1 MKIHFWNGTIVLF
14 LCLLCGAVFSAE
26 LASPPKKNKGTLQKR
41 TYRLKQNY
49 PAPKPVDPVTLGA
62 RPAASRPKN
71 IILVIG
77 DGMGPGAL
85 RLASLH
91 AHGRSGRLLM
101 EQLPAVGLVRTASAN
116 RDVTDS
122 AAAGTALSSGIK
134 TDNRMIGMTPSRT
147 VCRSI
152 AEAAARSG
160 RAVGILTTDSLTGA
174 TPAAF
179 YAHVKNRNME
189 TDIAAQSVL
198 CGFELLI
205 GNEHAKPFL
214 PASAGGR
221 RSDGRNLCTELKE
234 KGYAQVAT
242 EKELERMKGDRK
254 VFGFVSFPIRD
265 PECLARVAGAAMK
278 RLSADPEGFFLMVE
292 CSNPDWGGHHHQPD
306 QSVAGVLMTD
316 FVLQKALEFARK
328 SGDTLV
334 VVTADHETGG
344 VAAAPN
350 REDPKT
356 PHLYYGTTEHTGVPV
371 GIFAFGPG
379 AEKFNGVME
388 NTEIPR
394 RFAEFWKLKIGPG
407 IE

>member
-91 AHGRSGRLLM
+91 AHGRPGRLLM

-147 VCRSI
+147 ICRSI
-152 AEAAARSG
+152 AEAAACSG
-160 RAVGILTTDSLTGA
+160 RAGGVEDDGLVDRLAARALVEQAQRVAHAAVGQAREHIGRAGRELDIFPLRDVFQPAGDDIRVQPVEVEALAAGEYGRRHLPELGGGEDEHEVLRRLLENLEQRVEGRAREHMHLVDDVDAHLHARGGEDRLVAQCADIVDAVVARGVYLDDVHIRAVLDGA
-174 TPAAF
+174 
-179 YAHVKNRNME
+179 
-189 TDIAAQSVL
+189 
-198 CGFELLI
+198 
-205 GNEHAKPFL
+205 
-214 PASAGGR
+214 AGGALVAR
-221 RSDGRNLCTELKE
+221 AAVNGMLAVDGAGEQLRA
-234 KGYAQVAT
+234 G
-242 EKELERMKGDRK
+242 G
-254 VFGFVSFPIRD
+254 
-265 PECLARVAGAAMK
+265 LARAA
-278 RLSADPEGFFLMVE
+278 R
-292 CSNPDWGGHHHQPD
+292 PD
-306 QSVAGVLMTD
+306 
-316 FVLQKALEFARK
+316 E
-328 SGDTLV
+328 
-334 VVTADHETGG
+334 EIG
-344 VAAAPN
+344 VAYAP
-350 REDPKT
+350 RLDLT
-356 PHLYYGTTEHTGVPV
+356 PQGIRHLLLAPDVVERPRAV
-371 GIFAFGPG
+371 FA
-379 AEKFNGVME
+379 VQRL
-388 NTEIPR
+388 IR
-394 RFAEFWKLKIGPG
+394 RAHPP
-407 IE
+407 

>member
-91 AHGRSGRLLM
+91 AHGRPGRLLM

-254 VFGFVSFPIRD
+254 VFGFVLFPIRD
-265 PECLARVAGAAMK
+265 PECLARAAGAAMK

-292 CSNPDWGGHHHQPD
+292 GCDPDRGGHANDPD
-306 QSVAGVLMTD
+306 RTAHGVLSVD
-316 FVLQKALEFARK
+316 FLARAALDFALAHP
-328 SGDTLV
+328 DTLV

-344 VAAAPN
+344 IAAAPN
-350 REDPKT
+350 RENPRR
-356 PHLYYGTTEHTGVPV
+356 PFLSYSSLGHTGTAVDV
-371 GIFAFGPG
+371 FAFGPG
-379 AEKFNGVME
+379 ADRFSGVME
-388 NTEIPR
+388 NTDIPAV
-394 RFAEFWKLKIGPG
+394 FAEFFRFRLDQP
-407 IE
+407 